1 MPKTKI
7 LKINPKKP
15 EAKKIQ
21 AAAEIIQKGGIVA
34 FPTETVYGL
43 GANAFDVK
51 AVQKIFRAKGRPQD
65 NPLIVHIA
73 DRNDLAGL
81 VVHVPFK
88 ALKLAKCF
96 WPGPLTM
103 VLKKSDLVPDEVTC
117 GLDTVAVRMPSHK
130 IAHTLI
136 KAAGV
141 PIAAP
146 SANLSG
152 KPSTTTAK
160 HAIHDLKGKVDAII
174 DGGDATIGLESTVI
188 DLTSKPAVL
197 LRPGGITREEIEEVL
212 GLIKLHP
219 SLKGKLL
226 SLKGKVKS
234 PGMKYRHYAPKARVI
249 LVEGEPEKVRA
260 KISELALKFKREK
273 KKVGILYCSKKAF
286 YPADSLK
293 FAGASHK
300 AVARDLFKNFRAF
313 DRENIQIIIAEA
325 VSEKGIGLAIMNR
338 MKRAAY
344 RIVKAG

>member
-15 EAKKIQ
+15 QASKIR
-21 AAAEIIQKGGIVA
+21 AAAAFIQKGGIVA

-51 AVQKIFRAKGRPQD
+51 AVKKIFKAKGRPQD

-73 DRNDLAGL
+73 GQKDLAEL

-103 VLKKSDLVPDEVTC
+103 VLKKSALVPGEVTC
-117 GLDTVAVRMPSHK
+117 GLDTVAIRMPSHK
-130 IAHTLI
+130 IAQELI
-136 KAAGV
+136 KISGV

-152 KPSTTTAK
+152 KPSPTTAK
-160 HAIHDLKGKVDAII
+160 HVIQDLKGKADAII

-188 DLTSKPAVL
+188 DLTCNPPML

-212 GLIKLHP
+212 GQIKLHP

-234 PGMKYRHYAPKARVI
+234 PGMKYRHYSPKARVF
-249 LVEGEPEKVRA
+249 LVEGEPDKVRA
-260 KISELALKFKREK
+260 KMSELALRFKKER

-300 AVARDLFKNFRAF
+300 AIARDLFRHFRSF
-313 DRENIQIIIAEA
+313 DKEGVQVIIAEG
-325 VSEKGIGLAIMNR
+325 VGEQGLGLAIMNR

-344 RIVKAG
+344 MVVKT